1 MIIIESLEHNKLII
15 AYDIPAIKHN
25 FPIKEVIKVRT
36 GDYKEMAEKILT
48 TLKNKKYMTK
58 TPTEFLERFKN

>member
-36 GDYKEMAEKILT
+36 GDYEEMAEKNINNAQKQEIYDKDT
-48 TLKNKKYMTK
+48 HRIPRKI
-58 TPTEFLERFKN
+58 